1 MAKILSQDE
10 IDALLSN
17 VSSETETDEVVEPN
31 HRVSLYD
38 FKHPNLVSK
47 EQMRLLETI
56 HEGICR
62 NFGVF
67 LSAQLRMIVEM
78 NLLAVDQIMYSEFVM
93 SIAAPSSIYVC
104 EIDDPYTNFV
114 LELNPQLSIFVVEK
128 LFGGRG
134 NFIPEVRPISVI
146 EQKVMK
152 RVVDRIGAE
161 VQKNWAKIAKFN
173 CDVTRYESNPEFV
186 QILPSSEAV
195 VVASMEIKIH
205 GNSTLMNICYPYI
218 WISSIVSSQEAQEKI
233 SFGSKESTP
242 EERVSIEQNLSLTK
256 VPVYPILGKT
266 VISIADFISLKT
278 GDVIAL
284 KDRTEN
290 PLSVYIQNKHVFDA
304 LIGIRKQ
311 RYALRIL
318 SVREG
323 EEQNEN

>member
-17 VSSETETDEVVEPN
+17 VSGEADTDEVIEPTQ
-31 HRVSLYD
+31 RVSIYD

-47 EQMRLLETI
+47 EQLRLLETI

-104 EIDDPYTNFV
+104 EIDDPFTNFV
-114 LELNPQLSIFVVEK
+114 LELNPQLAIFMVEK

-152 RVVDRIGAE
+152 RVVDRIAAE
-161 VQKNWAKIAKFN
+161 VQKNWAKVANFN
-173 CDVTRYESNPEFV
+173 CSVNRFESNPEFV

-218 WISSIVSSQEAQEKI
+218 WISNIVSSQEVQEKI

-242 EERVSIEQNLSLTK
+242 EERTTIEQSLAVTK
-256 VPVYPILGKT
+256 VPLAPILGKT
-266 VISIADFISLKT
+266 VINIGDFINLKA

-284 KDRTEN
+284 KDRTEK
-290 PLSVYIQNKHVFDA
+290 PLSVYVENKHVFDA

-311 RYALRIL
+311 RFALRIQ

-323 EEQNEN
+323 EEQNED

>member
-17 VSSETETDEVVEPN
+17 VSGEAESQEALEPTAK
-31 HRVSLYD
+31 VALYD

-104 EIDDPYTNFV
+104 EIDNPFSHLV
-114 LELNPQLSIFVVEK
+114 LELNPQLSIFIVEK

-146 EQKVMK
+146 EQKIMK
-152 RVVDRIGAE
+152 RVVDRIAVE
-161 VQKNWAKIAKFN
+161 VEKNWSKVARFRCTVN
-173 CDVTRYESNPEFV
+173 RFESNPEFV
-186 QILPSSEAV
+186 QILPSSEPV

-205 GNSTLMNICYPYI
+205 GNSTLMNICYPYM
-218 WISSIVSSQEAQEKI
+218 WISNIVSSQEVQEKI
-233 SFGSKESTP
+233 SFGSRESTP
-242 EERVSIEQNLSLTK
+242 EERLSIEQNLDLTK
-256 VPVYPILGKT
+256 VPLRPVLGKST
-266 VISIADFISLKT
+266 LSIGEFIGLKS
-278 GDVIAL
+278 GDVIRL
-284 KDRTEN
+284 KNRIEN
-290 PLSVYIQNKHVFDA
+290 PLPVYIQNKHIFDA
-304 LIGIRKQ
+304 NIGIRKQ
-311 RYALRIL
+311 RYAIRIL

-323 EEQNEN
+323 EEQDEY

>member
-1 MAKILSQDE
+1 
-10 IDALLSN
+10 
-17 VSSETETDEVVEPN
+17 
-31 HRVSLYD
+31 
-38 FKHPNLVSK
+38 
-47 EQMRLLETI
+47 
-56 HEGICR
+56 
-62 NFGVF
+62 
-67 LSAQLRMIVEM
+67 M